1 MREWHDQILISDI
14 YIFLN
19 DFSSGNNEQFLE
31 KKRDGITG
39 SYFYMNW
46 LYQYFIQSVCM
57 CACNVN
63 IYTYMYTYIY

>member
-1 MREWHDQILISDI
+1 MRGWHDQILISDI

-39 SYFYMNW
+39 SYFYMN
-46 LYQYFIQSVCM
+46 
-57 CACNVN
+57 
-63 IYTYMYTYIY
+63 